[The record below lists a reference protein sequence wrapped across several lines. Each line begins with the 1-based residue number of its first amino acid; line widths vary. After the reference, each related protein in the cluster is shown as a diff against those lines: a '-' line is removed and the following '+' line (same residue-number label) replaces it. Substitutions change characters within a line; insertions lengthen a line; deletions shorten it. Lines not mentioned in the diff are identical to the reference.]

1 MHRVETRR
9 SGFTLVELLVAL
21 MVSAVVLL
29 GARMIY
35 ESVAD
40 GAERVAGQARDDERA
55 ANGDHLLRMLTGHAE
70 VAMSETETFGGDST
84 RATFTSWC
92 DVPAGWQERCQVT
105 VRVVADA
112 DGDATLDV
120 EAGRSGVVHVR
131 ARGKRLALRYLTDAR
146 FGGRWTSTWP
156 AALTAPAALGA
167 MSESDTLILR
177 VGGRG

>member
-1 MHRVETRR
+1 MHRAEARR

-29 GARMIY
+29 GARMIS

-40 GAERVAGQARDDERA
+40 GAARVASQSRDDERA
-55 ANGDHLLRMLTGHAE
+55 ANGDHLLRMLVGHAE

-84 RATFTSWC
+84 HATFTSWC

-105 VRVVADA
+105 VRVAPA
-112 DGDATLDV
+112 TDGDATLDV
-120 EAGRSGVVHVR
+120 EAGRGVVVHVR
-131 ARGKRLALRYLTDAR
+131 ARGTHLALRYLTDAR

-156 AALTAPAALGA
+156 PALTAPVALGA
-167 MSESDTLILR
+167 MSESDTLIVR
-177 VGGRG
+177 IGGRG